1 MSPVRV
7 VALVLVMVAACSDE
21 APVSSEV
28 EAPVQGRLLYGGPR
42 IEDPDFVQVGAETW
56 VRFNLRRAPAVAGA
70 SGAVDVH
77 LVNWAD
83 PSRNRVLVVNRS
95 GRPQWP
101 VVSDASGASFYMT
114 DERSSPTGTVSG
126 SLTRVSLDA
135 GVRDSIAD
143 VIDYTLVLS
152 GTWFFYRKLLAD
164 LPGAELHARDL
175 TGKDR
180 NLGPVADGT
189 RPLGMGTTLYYVTAP
204 SRTLTRMI
212 GLDGPVEPLRADVA
226 RFMVSGDQEHA
237 VVEVLDQGTPQ
248 AVVLDL
254 AVPGGSERPLPV
266 TSACCWL
273 GFRGNKV
280 EFAVAAMAGR
290 PAELHRFDLTT
301 GTDQAIVM
309 PEGLTSVDALTGHP
323 SAPEW
328 LASDGAGGA
337 ALVRADGSTQLLPIR
352 ARFPVFTPDG
362 RYLLFVGAPAGGS
375 DEQALYAQHT
385 DDWYRPPRRISPA
398 GVNVNVRF
406 APMLRHAGQDGNHSL
421 MFLAEAASG
430 TSDLYFGDHEVGV
443 SVRIAE
449 AIGAVSIG
457 EKQLFGVVNADH
469 DNVGDLLLR
478 DLPTG
483 PDTLVE
489 RGVSHF
495 AFGTEGTAFVVRG
508 GSAASP
514 RHGLWAAPLPTS
526 LR

>member
-1 MSPVRV
+1 MSPIRV

-21 APVSSEV
+21 APVSSEA
-28 EAPVQGRLLYGGPR
+28 EAPVQGRLLHGGPG
-42 IEDPDFVQVGAETW
+42 IEDPDFVQIGAETW

-70 SGAVDVH
+70 SGTLDVH

-83 PSRNRVLVVNRS
+83 PARNRVLLVGRS
-95 GRPQWP
+95 DRPQWP

-114 DERSSPTGTVSG
+114 DERTSPTGTVSG

-143 VIDYTLVLS
+143 VIDYSLVLS

-164 LPGAELHARDL
+164 QPGAELHTRDL

-180 NLGPVADGT
+180 NHGPVAGGIL
-189 RPLGMGTTLYYVTAP
+189 PLGTTLYYVTAP
-204 SRTLTRMI
+204 SRTLTRVV
-212 GLDGPVEPLRADVA
+212 GLDGPIEPLRADVA
-226 RFMVSGDQEHA
+226 RFLVSGDHEHA
-237 VVEVLDQGTPQ
+237 VVEVLDQGTPR

-254 AVPGGSERPLPV
+254 ANPAGSERPLPV
-266 TSACCWL
+266 TNACCWL
-273 GFRGNKV
+273 GFVGNKF

-290 PAELHRFDLTT
+290 PAEWHRFDVTT

-309 PEGLTSVDALTGHP
+309 PEGLTTVGARIGHP
-323 SAPEW
+323 SVPEW
-328 LASDGAGGA
+328 LALDDAGGV
-337 ALVRADGSTQLLPIR
+337 ALVRPDGSTQLLPIR
-352 ARFPVFTPDG
+352 ARSPVFTTDG
-362 RYLLFVGAPAGGS
+362 RYLLFVGAPAGGAE
-375 DEQALYAQHT
+375 EQALYAQHT
-385 DDWYRPPRRISPA
+385 DDWSRPPRRISPA
-398 GVNVNVRF
+398 GVNLRF
-406 APMLRHAGQDGNHSL
+406 PHTFRQVGQDGNHRL
-421 MFLAEAASG
+421 IFLAEGTKG
-430 TSDLYFGDHEVGV
+430 TSDLYFGDHELGV

-449 AIGAVSIG
+449 AVGAVSIG
-457 EKQLFGVVNADH
+457 EKHLIGVINAVH

-489 RGVSHF
+489 RGVSHW
-495 AFGTEGTAFVVRG
+495 AFGTEGMAFVVRG